1 MTPHAEVNEVKPS
14 AIGTLVG
21 QRAVVEQVR
30 VALDAARADARPF
43 DHALMVGP
51 AGCGKTTVAHCVSQE
66 MGGTLHEVLGQT
78 LETPADLN
86 FLLLGAKDRD
96 VVFVDEAAL
105 IPSDQQHSLLLALDQ
120 GKLVLGGG
128 RTGRSP
134 QAIPLA
140 RFTLLLATTDEYKLL
155 APLTQRMRLCL
166 RFSFYDEGELVELL
180 GQRCHALGWPVDPEV
195 LPRVARRSRGTP
207 RLALR
212 LAQAAW
218 RVARS
223 EGEARITAGFL
234 RRACDLEG
242 IDPLGLDVTQQA
254 YLRVVAEGTGR
265 LNVIASRLGLPTRT
279 VSEVVEPYLIRSG
292 LVEKDESSKR
302 LLTRRGREHFL
313 APSDPDAV

>member
-1 MTPHAEVNEVKPS
+1 M
-14 AIGTLVG
+14 
-21 QRAVVEQVR
+21 
-30 VALDAARADARPF
+30 
-43 DHALMVGP
+43 
-51 AGCGKTTVAHCVSQE
+51 
-66 MGGTLHEVLGQT
+66 
-78 LETPADLN
+78 
-86 FLLLGAKDRD
+86 
-96 VVFVDEAAL
+96 
-105 IPSDQQHSLLLALDQ
+105 
-120 GKLVLGGG
+120 
-128 RTGRSP
+128 
-134 QAIPLA
+134 
-140 RFTLLLATTDEYKLL
+140 L

-212 LAQAAW
+212 LGPGGVAGGPVRRARPGSTAA
-218 RVARS
+218 
-223 EGEARITAGFL
+223 FL

-265 LNVIASRLGLPTRT
+265 LNMIASRLGLPIRT

-302 LLTRRGREHFL
+302 LLTQRGREHVL
-313 APSDPDAV
+313 TPNCPEAV